1 MQNRL
6 LKVAFFITFTELIM
20 GLIVGAYFKLSYFLA
35 PPKEPSMGAG
45 YGMLFSLLFILIS
58 YLILLAI
65 IQFLAY
71 QSKIIAI
78 IVLLLFSSHYWQI
91 LDGLSL

>member
-35 PPKEPSMGAG
+35 PPQWVLGTEC
-45 YGMLFSLLFILIS
+45 SLLC
-58 YLILLAI
+58 YLYLL
-65 IQFLAY
+65 
-71 QSKIIAI
+71 
-78 IVLLLFSSHYWQI
+78 VT
-91 LDGLSL
+91 

>member
-35 PPKEPSMGAG
+35 PPKEPSMGVLG
-45 YGMLFSLLFILIS
+45 TECSFLCYLYLL
-58 YLILLAI
+58 
-65 IQFLAY
+65 
-71 QSKIIAI
+71 
-78 IVLLLFSSHYWQI
+78 VT
-91 LDGLSL
+91 

>member
-45 YGMLFSLLFILIS
+45 YGMLFSLLFT
-58 YLILLAI
+58 
-65 IQFLAY
+65 
-71 QSKIIAI
+71 
-78 IVLLLFSSHYWQI
+78 
-91 LDGLSL
+91 

>member
-35 PPKEPSMGAG
+35 PPKEPQWVLGTECSFLC
-45 YGMLFSLLFILIS
+45 YLYLL
-58 YLILLAI
+58 
-65 IQFLAY
+65 
-71 QSKIIAI
+71 
-78 IVLLLFSSHYWQI
+78 VT
-91 LDGLSL
+91 

>member
-45 YGMLFSLLFILIS
+45 YGMLFAMLFILIPV
-58 YLILLAI
+58 
-65 IQFLAY
+65 
-71 QSKIIAI
+71 
-78 IVLLLFSSHYWQI
+78 VLVNLKNTIKSLK
-91 LDGLSL
+91 GLYCECLNKQEVSPNEPLTVYS